1 MIEKN
6 KLMAYTGIPHF
17 IVLCFTALCW
27 FWWGFVCFVLFFE
40 LKVCGNP
47 ILSNFTMAP
56 FFQQHF
62 FTSSLSLFG
71 NFFKDLFQKEKARR
85 GRGREAQADTPWSTK
100 LNVGEKGA
108 QFCNPEII
116 TWAKKMA
123 CILVILKIFQIFK
136 SSYFLWWSVV
146 FDATAIILRG
156 TTNHTHIRCQM

>member
-71 NFFKDLFQKEKARR
+71 NFFLKIYFRKRKQ
-85 GRGREAQADTPWSTK
+85 GGGG
-100 LNVGEKGA
+100 GEKRKQIPRGA
-108 QFCNPEII
+108 QSSMWGRKGLNFATLRSSPEPKR
-116 TWAKKMA
+116 WP
-123 CILVILKIFQIFK
+123 
-136 SSYFLWWSVV
+136 V
-146 FDATAIILRG
+146 FW
-156 TTNHTHIRCQM
+156 